1 MAEAVPGSTARWEE
15 ISEPIAGEP
24 PSEEA
29 RASLLRCM
37 AVPTVLTTQRVEER
51 GRKKGVVLQCE
62 AATYLR
68 MYANTMHGMC
78 AAPLSACMSAG
89 EPGVVLQCEAA
100 ARGNPSMLEA
110 SSGSAHRSAAAWAL
124 RHTALLV
131 PAALDLATAALMCA
145 FAAGPCPLA
154 AC

>member
-15 ISEPIAGEP
+15 MENSEPIAGEP

-37 AVPTVLTTQRVEER
+37 AVPTVRTTQRVA
-51 GRKKGVVLQCE
+51 G
-62 AATYLR
+62 A
-68 MYANTMHGMC
+68 MPGMC
-78 AAPLSACMSAG
+78 AAPPSACMIAG
-89 EPGVVLQCEAA
+89 EPGVVMQCEAA
-100 ARGNPSMLEA
+100 VRGNPSMLEA

-124 RHTALLV
+124 LYKALLV
-131 PAALDLATAALMCA
+131 PAALDLAAALMCA
-145 FAAGPCPLA
+145 LAAGPCPLA